1 MLAPG
6 DRVRFTVAGAGR
18 RAEPEPVVPPPWSLP
33 PGARAVLEIEAP
45 GCGPSLQDGG
55 RRGVAAVGVPAAG
68 PADPVSFELANRLA
82 GNATGAAALE
92 LTGGGTRVRCL
103 GACHVAVVGA
113 APEVG
118 VDGMPVAGRAAAAVG
133 GGTGAPR
140 SVASTAG
147 AAATSR
153 WPAGSSGP
161 SGSAAS
167 PRTS

>member
-1 MLAPG
+1 MFEVVAPG
-6 DRVRFTVAGAGR
+6 
-18 RAEPEPVVPPPWSLP
+18 L
-33 PGARAVLEIEAP
+33 RAV
-45 GCGPSLQDGG
+45 LQDGG

-82 GNATGAAALE
+82 GNATGAGALE

-103 GACHVAVVGA
+103 GECHVAVVGA

-118 VDGMPVAGRAAAAVG
+118 VEGTPVSAGQLLPLAAGQVLG
-133 GGTGAPR
+133 
-140 SVASTAG
+140 SVASTA
-147 AAATSR
+147 AAAPTSR